1 MESWRERE
9 RRVCSEAWRGGLE
22 DMSDVDWWRWARER
36 RWWDFTWIRGMN
48 VDGRVERNEDGDE
61 VKCVREDVYR
71 FADCFSLV

>member
-1 MESWRERE
+1 
-9 RRVCSEAWRGGLE
+9 
-22 DMSDVDWWRWARER
+22 MSDVDWWRWARER